1 MKPRTRI
8 QKEIAQLS
16 KRLPKLSKAQRAY
29 AFEHCFK
36 HYAHRTK
43 KGIITCLECGHQWK
57 SEHHLA
63 ESICGC
69 TCPHCGKQLEMLDTR
84 KRVFREMEYFCII
97 TTCKQ
102 YQVLRY
108 FSTKMYRKVG
118 QSAEYSIKEVVQR
131 WIAPNGKTE
140 TIARLRCMSIFY
152 YDVWNL
158 YSDMEIRTNNQ
169 HRAYDINPYCTYPKM
184 RIIPELKRNGF
195 NGSLHNLSPFDL
207 FTAILNNSKQE
218 TLLKAG
224 QIAVLR
230 YSINTYF
237 KLEEYWASI
246 KICIRNGYTI
256 TDASMWKD
264 YIDLLRYF
272 GKDSNN
278 PKYVCPTDLQAE
290 HDRLMDKKNKIM
302 EKEREQQRIRMA
314 QRRIEAERQKAV
326 RLERAKTEYA
336 LKKANFLDLNITDGF
351 IFISV
356 LQNVEDFYEEGKAM
370 HHCVYSNEYYNRDNS
385 LILSARIDGKRVE
398 TIEVHLENLSIIQSR
413 GACNQ
418 DTEYHDR
425 IVSLVNKNMKLIR
438 KRMAA

>member
-16 KRLPKLSKAQRAY
+16 KRLPKLSKTQRAY

-207 FTAILNNSKQE
+207 FTAILKNSKQE

-314 QRRIEAERQKAV
+314 QRRIEAERQKTE

-398 TIEVHLENLSIIQSR
+398 TIEVNLENLSIIQSR

>member
-29 AFEHCFK
+29 AFEHSFK

-314 QRRIEAERQKAV
+314 QRRIEAERQKAE
-326 RLERAKTEYA
+326 RLEKAKTEYR

-398 TIEVHLENLSIIQSR
+398 TIEVNLENLSIIQSR

>member
-256 TDASMWKD
+256 IDASMWKD

-314 QRRIEAERQKAV
+314 QRRIEAERQKV
-326 RLERAKTEYA
+326 ERLERAKTEYA

-398 TIEVHLENLSIIQSR
+398 TIEVNLENLSIIQSR

>member
-158 YSDMEIRTNNQ
+158 DSDMEIRTNNQ

-184 RIIPELKRNGF
+184 RVIPELKRNGF

-278 PKYVCPTDLQAE
+278 PKYVCPTDLKAE

-314 QRRIEAERQKAV
+314 QRRIEAERQKV
-326 RLERAKTEYA
+326 ERLERAKTEYA
-336 LKKANFLDLNITDGF
+336 LKKANFLDLSFTDGF

-385 LILSARIDGKRVE
+385 LILSARIDGKRIE
-398 TIEVHLENLSIIQSR
+398 TIEVNLENLSIIQCR
-413 GACNQ
+413 GVCNKN
-418 DTEYHDR
+418 TEHHDR

>member
-1 MKPRTRI
+1 
-8 QKEIAQLS
+8 
-16 KRLPKLSKAQRAY
+16 
-29 AFEHCFK
+29 
-36 HYAHRTK
+36 
-43 KGIITCLECGHQWK
+43 
-57 SEHHLA
+57 
-63 ESICGC
+63 
-69 TCPHCGKQLEMLDTR
+69 
-84 KRVFREMEYFCII
+84 
-97 TTCKQ
+97 
-102 YQVLRY
+102 
-108 FSTKMYRKVG
+108 
-118 QSAEYSIKEVVQR
+118 
-131 WIAPNGKTE
+131 
-140 TIARLRCMSIFY
+140 MSIFY

-237 KLEEYWASI
+237 KLEEYWASL

-256 TDASMWKD
+256 TEASMWRD

-278 PKYVCPTDLQAE
+278 PKYVCPTDLKAE

-314 QRRIEAERQKAV
+314 QRRIEAERQKAE

-398 TIEVHLENLSIIQSR
+398 TIEVNLENLSIIQSR

-418 DTEYHDR
+418 DTKYHDR

>member
-207 FTAILNNSKQE
+207 FTAILKNSKQE

-290 HDRLMDKKNKIM
+290 HDRLMDKKNQIM

-314 QRRIEAERQKAV
+314 QRRIEAERQKAE

-398 TIEVHLENLSIIQSR
+398 TIEVNLENLSIIQSR

>member
-158 YSDMEIRTNNQ
+158 YSDMEHTTSI
-169 HRAYDINPYCTYPKM
+169 HIVP
-184 RIIPELKRNGF
+184 ILK
-195 NGSLHNLSPFDL
+195 
-207 FTAILNNSKQE
+207 
-218 TLLKAG
+218 
-224 QIAVLR
+224 
-230 YSINTYF
+230 
-237 KLEEYWASI
+237 
-246 KICIRNGYTI
+246 
-256 TDASMWKD
+256 
-264 YIDLLRYF
+264 
-272 GKDSNN
+272 
-278 PKYVCPTDLQAE
+278 
-290 HDRLMDKKNKIM
+290 
-302 EKEREQQRIRMA
+302 
-314 QRRIEAERQKAV
+314 
-326 RLERAKTEYA
+326 
-336 LKKANFLDLNITDGF
+336 
-351 IFISV
+351 
-356 LQNVEDFYEEGKAM
+356 
-370 HHCVYSNEYYNRDNS
+370 CV
-385 LILSARIDGKRVE
+385 
-398 TIEVHLENLSIIQSR
+398 
-413 GACNQ
+413 
-418 DTEYHDR
+418 
-425 IVSLVNKNMKLIR
+425 
-438 KRMAA
+438 

>member
-158 YSDMEIRTNNQ
+158 DSDMEIRTNNQ

-184 RIIPELKRNGF
+184 RVIPELKRNGF
-195 NGSLHNLSPFDL
+195 NGCLHNLSPFDL

-264 YIDLLRYF
+264 YINLLRYF

-278 PKYVCPTDLQAE
+278 SKYVCPTDLQAE

-314 QRRIEAERQKAV
+314 QRRIDAERQKAG

-385 LILSARIDGKRVE
+385 LILSARIDGKRIE
-398 TIEVHLENLSIIQSR
+398 TIEINLENLSIIQSR

>member
-230 YSINTYF
+230 YSINTHF
-237 KLEEYWASI
+237 KLEDYWASI

-256 TDASMWKD
+256 IDASMWKD

-314 QRRIEAERQKAV
+314 QRRIEAERQKV
-326 RLERAKTEYA
+326 ERLERAKTEYA

-398 TIEVHLENLSIIQSR
+398 TIEVNLENLSIIQSR